1 MRSLRSRVTSGASAM
16 TLSGR
21 WRMNSG
27 PSRSR
32 RSYSARNSS
41 AAPGDCPGRV
51 DEGAGE
57 LPSPVDLASLCSGPG
72 GGARNASETHVELM
86 HVASSEGPQAQSFP
100 VARLNI
106 EVDLMGDSG
115 FKGFGPCDNEA
126 NCLRLVIG
134 GTRTSGPSLVNA
146 TPFGQESLS
155 NPAVTLDQKTPPDDP
170 VFEFFLLGRVRVC
183 VGVCID
189 TGSRADFR
197 LFRYH

>member
-1 MRSLRSRVTSGASAM
+1 
-16 TLSGR
+16 
-21 WRMNSG
+21 
-27 PSRSR
+27 
-32 RSYSARNSS
+32 
-41 AAPGDCPGRV
+41 
-51 DEGAGE
+51 
-57 LPSPVDLASLCSGPG
+57 
-72 GGARNASETHVELM
+72 M

-100 VARLNI
+100 VPRLNI
-106 EVDLMGDSG
+106 EVYLMGDSG

-126 NCLRLVIG
+126 NCLRLFIG

-197 LFRYH
+197 LFRCHWGRWRAVRPDLGERWSSSSWLAATASENRLNPRRMHTSFAAASDCRTIAIL